1 PSRKQMKEIK
11 EQVTDELLPK
21 AFSIHRDTLVW
32 LDTRNH
38 WLVIDA
44 AAAAKADEVMSML
57 AHTSQH
63 FTVVSLSRQ
72 QSPGCRVTNWLLA
85 DTPPGAFTI
94 DQEAE
99 LRSTSESRAT
109 VRFVRHSIDIEDVR
123 RHIEAGKQCTRL
135 ALTWNDRIAFV
146 LTDAFEIKR

>member
-1 PSRKQMKEIK
+1 GWVPPREDGSLVHVMDGQYLLCLRAEKKLLPATVINQFARRRAQDVEEQQGWRPGRKQMKEIK

-57 AHTSQH
+57 AHTLQP
-63 FTVVSLSRQ
+63 FPVMPLSLQ
-72 QSPGCRVTNWLLA
+72 QSPGSSMTNWLLA
-85 DTPPGAFTI
+85 DTPPGAF
-94 DQEAE
+94 
-99 LRSTSESRAT
+99 
-109 VRFVRHSIDIEDVR
+109 
-123 RHIEAGKQCTRL
+123 
-135 ALTWNDRIAFV
+135 
-146 LTDAFEIKR
+146 